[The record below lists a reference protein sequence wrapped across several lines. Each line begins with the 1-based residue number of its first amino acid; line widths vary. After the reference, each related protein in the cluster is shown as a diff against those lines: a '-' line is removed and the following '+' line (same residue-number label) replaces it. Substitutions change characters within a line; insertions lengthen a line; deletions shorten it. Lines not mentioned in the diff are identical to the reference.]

1 MDYALDTN
9 TIIHFMRG
17 TPAVKEQREK
27 AVHQGSR
34 HIISPFVDYEL
45 RRGLLIKPIPSHEAA
60 YNVICANC
68 DMEDMPPSAWQQA
81 AEIYRDLYNQ
91 QFTVKSRVL

>member
-17 TPAVKEQREK
+17 TPAVKGQREK

-34 HIISPFVDYEL
+34 LIIPPFVDYEV
-45 RRGLLIKPIPSHEAA
+45 RRGLFIKQIQSHEAA
-60 YNVICANC
+60 YNIICANC

-81 AEIYRDLYNQ
+81 ARIYCGSL
-91 QFTVKSRVL
+91 